1 MIYFPLSEED
11 DVTQFLKKTY
21 THILPLQCEDWGL
34 SCLIFW
40 LKGFE
45 CCSIVGRA
53 GVKSTVDWHD
63 ERGFTFFHFTIKPSS
78 DGCGLTSH
86 KCCSCFDYY
95 EALKG
100 GM

>member
-1 MIYFPLSEED
+1 MQEEID
-11 DVTQFLKKTY
+11 DIKADVKVEIT
-21 THILPLQCEDWGL
+21 
-34 SCLIFW
+34 
-40 LKGFE
+40 
-45 CCSIVGRA
+45 